1 MARHH
6 HVTTS
11 LPKPHV
17 TIPLLKRF
25 WLFMRPYRR
34 MIVFIGLLMALG
46 LPASVLPPLLVKHL
60 VDSIMPGGALPQLLT
75 TGAALIGLVLVS
87 QIIGYF
93 QGLLSSR
100 FHLLVLY
107 RMRRHLFA
115 HLLRLPVGYYVNQD
129 TGYMMSRQRDDLRN
143 LGGMMADTFLR
154 AGLNVIRAVVFIGM
168 LFFLDAVLAMS
179 GLVLVVVFFGANL
192 LFSRPLRKRNE
203 AVQETEAKTSTALH
217 EGIIGANLIK
227 ATVREKAEGRRYVRA
242 LTDYVRVSIRRD
254 ILELFSEELIGGAA
268 LIGGYCIIL
277 IGAYRIMLGDSTFG
291 NLFAF
296 FMYLTNL
303 FAVTGALMR
312 LNSTL
317 QRAMASLQRIY
328 EVLDTPAESII
339 VAPKTTLLPRCEIVF
354 EDVSF
359 SYIEGKP
366 VLQNISAR
374 IPAGAQVALV
384 GPSGAGKT
392 TFAHLVPRFYQP
404 NSGHILLN
412 DIDIA
417 TMPLYELRRQ
427 IGIVPQDV
435 FLFDRTIQ
443 ENVAYGNHIADPAM
457 IEEAA
462 RAANAHD
469 FILELPNGYDTK
481 IGERGVRL
489 SGGQKQRIALAREIL
504 RNPPI
509 LILDEATSSLDSA
522 SEALIQE
529 AIKRFKVNRTAIII
543 AHRLS
548 TVIEADLILVFEHGK
563 IVEQGTHEKLLA
575 AGGFYAFLF
584 EMQFKRGLMVVDEA
598 VNELNN

>member
-1 MARHH
+1 MARHRQIE
-6 HVTTS
+6 TS

-25 WLFMRPYRR
+25 WPFMRPYRR
-34 MIVFIGLLMALG
+34 IIIGIGVLMALG

-60 VDSIMPGGALPQLLT
+60 VDTVMPGGGVHQLLA
-75 TGAALIGLVLVS
+75 TGAALIGLVILS
-87 QIIGYF
+87 QTLGYF
-93 QGLLSSR
+93 QALLSNR

-107 RMRRHLFA
+107 RLRRHLFA

-154 AGLNVIRAVVFIGM
+154 AGLNLIRAIVFISM

-179 GLVLVVVFFGANL
+179 GLALVVVFFGANL

-203 AVQETEAKTSTALH
+203 AVQEAEAKTSTALH

-227 ATVREKAEGRRYVRA
+227 ATVREKAESRRYMRA
-242 LTDYVRVSIRRD
+242 LTDYVRVAIRRD

-303 FAVTGALMR
+303 FAATGALMR

-339 VAPKTTLLPRCEIVF
+339 VAPNTALLPRCEILF

-404 NSGHILLN
+404 NSGRILLN
-412 DIDIA
+412 GVDLA
-417 TMPLYELRRQ
+417 KMPLYELRRQ

-548 TVIEADLILVFEHGK
+548 TVIEADLILVFEHGR
-563 IVEQGTHEKLLA
+563 IIEQGTHEKLLA

-584 EMQFKRGLMVVDEA
+584 ETQFKRGLMVVDE
-598 VNELNN
+598 ELE